1 MELADEAALGDIPM
15 HFAPSYKRGVR
26 TINSEISLM
35 WVKARIVPPDR
46 QNIGDILK
54 DLGMEFYDEFKLL
67 TYNNGLSSQDDYYIE
82 EIQEKDIP
90 DFLRHRLR
98 KRIVEICPIND
109 MRLLVFFADGKSK
122 LCDVTLKPEA
132 EPKFTPIKNKKLFQQ
147 VSIQPEGYSV
157 TWGDNLEILYPDLYS
172 LGVEIPLELD
182 DFRNF
187 VRLRVVD
194 TPEAARIL
202 NCSVQN
208 INDKKVRNT
217 LVPIKTSSKYSL
229 FLKGDIEHS

>member
-1 MELADEAALGDIPM
+1 M
-15 HFAPSYKRGVR
+15 
-26 TINSEISLM
+26 
-35 WVKARIVPPDR
+35 
-46 QNIGDILK
+46 
-54 DLGMEFYDEFKLL
+54 
-67 TYNNGLSSQDDYYIE
+67 
-82 EIQEKDIP
+82 
-90 DFLRHRLR
+90 
-98 KRIVEICPIND
+98 
-109 MRLLVFFADGKSK
+109 
-122 LCDVTLKPEA
+122 
-132 EPKFTPIKNKKLFQQ
+132 FQQ